1 MHFSRVRSAVGAR
14 LSAVV
19 VCAALVAGLS
29 ACDGG
34 GGTSPTAPAAEAPTP
49 LDGVLCDVLPTDLL
63 SGTLGFDSYTYAYF
77 HHPISG
83 GGYDHPGYYYVC
95 MLQSDYTTWAMLEIT
110 YDPDDT
116 IPHQTEFGH
125 KVGSVE
131 FDRVPEIFPNAE
143 PVDIDGQ
150 DGRGWAW
157 AVNNTAYVF
166 WLYPD
171 GQSLSMF
178 LCKRVRSEM
187 GVDSVGVGGGEP
199 GGPAGG
205 ALRLVVTRPVDEST
219 RWPCASG
226 RACSSPWRAPRP
238 GGPSGVA
245 DPPAT
250 AVRAAAS
257 SEEIVAAPLGGPRG
271 SVAGRLGR
279 RWWCRGDPAQGRGE
293 GQEGGVPLPGPLP
306 RPPPSGGARTP
317 GSDWRKAPGAR
328 RAASSSG
335 AVQARAPGGGD
346 PLAVP
351 VGDEPHGWRGPGWT
365 TRAGDH
371 GVGPGPPRAA
381 SGRPAGPSQHTIS
394 TPRPR
399 PCWPDRAHTRRPSR
413 RPPPRPRG
421 SRSSRPRARAPSM
434 PRAHGDAGSG
444 VPGTRW
450 PARTIGADRA
460 RGGPAG

>member
-1 MHFSRVRSAVGAR
+1 MNPTPHPNR

-19 VCAALVAGLS
+19 VCVALVAGLS

-95 MLQSDYTTWAMLEIT
+95 MLQSDYTTWAMLDIN

-116 IPHQTEFGH
+116 IPHQVEFGH

-187 GVDSVGVGGGEP
+187 GVDSVGVGGGELGQGLLP
-199 GGPAGG
+199 VGGDLSLDESALGPARVGGRVLLLG
-205 ALRLVVTRPVDEST
+205 ALRGP
-219 RWPCASG
+219 A
-226 RACSSPWRAPRP
+226 APR
-238 GGPSGVA
+238 V
-245 DPPAT
+245 
-250 AVRAAAS
+250 
-257 SEEIVAAPLGGPRG
+257 L
-271 SVAGRLGR
+271 
-279 RWWCRGDPAQGRGE
+279 Q
-293 GQEGGVPLPGPLP
+293 
-306 RPPPSGGARTP
+306 
-317 GSDWRKAPGAR
+317 
-328 RAASSSG
+328 
-335 AVQARAPGGGD
+335 
-346 PLAVP
+346 
-351 VGDEPHGWRGPGWT
+351 
-365 TRAGDH
+365 
-371 GVGPGPPRAA
+371 
-381 SGRPAGPSQHTIS
+381 
-394 TPRPR
+394 
-399 PCWPDRAHTRRPSR
+399 TRRPQQFG
-413 RPPPRPRG
+413 PPPRR
-421 SRSSRPRARAPSM
+421 RR
-434 PRAHGDAGSG
+434 
-444 VPGTRW
+444 
-450 PARTIGADRA
+450 
-460 RGGPAG
+460 